1 MMRGLI
7 QASSDRSA
15 FTGTRATSVAVQ
27 GGSMPEVVHCPVDST
42 FANRSQLTP
51 DALALTDHCRK
62 VTTCILSLT
71 GEQIDELGD

>member
-1 MMRGLI
+1 
-7 QASSDRSA
+7 
-15 FTGTRATSVAVQ
+15 
-27 GGSMPEVVHCPVDST
+27 MPEVVHCPVDST